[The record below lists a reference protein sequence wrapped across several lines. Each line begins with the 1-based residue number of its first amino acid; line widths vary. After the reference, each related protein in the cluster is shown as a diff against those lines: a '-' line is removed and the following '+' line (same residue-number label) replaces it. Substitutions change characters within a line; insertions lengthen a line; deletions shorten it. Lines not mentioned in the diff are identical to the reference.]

1 MHIKKVISNSRKTVN
16 QLHSNR
22 DINLTARRLLLLSV
36 IRPSTEYG
44 GEIWE
49 GNKVRLFWGELKGFW
64 VVRLKLV
71 MKQLEVIWV

>member
-1 MHIKKVISNSRKTVN
+1 MHYVI
-16 QLHSNR
+16 SNR
-22 DINLTARRLLLLSV
+22 DINFTAYRLLLLSV
-36 IRPSTEYG
+36 IRRSIEYG

-49 GNKVRLFWGELKGFW
+49 GNKGQVAVLESIVLGELKGFR